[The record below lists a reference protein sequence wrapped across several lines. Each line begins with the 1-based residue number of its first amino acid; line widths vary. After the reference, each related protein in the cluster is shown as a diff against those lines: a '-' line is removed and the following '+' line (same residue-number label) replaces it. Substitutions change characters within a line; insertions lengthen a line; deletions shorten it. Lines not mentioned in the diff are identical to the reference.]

1 MAKIGHP
8 RLAVGSRRRPLPLR
22 RSFVATA
29 PHPHAPLN
37 VRCVRLGLLVDIG
50 MQAHERPPPL
60 RHVVGA
66 PPGMRMPRDGADP
79 FFFLDPTR
87 AHEGRCIGGGGRGLL
102 GASMAVID
110 SLILGIR
117 ARADGENR
125 RSVRKIVNLKF
136 GSSEPGRSE
145 TSKDLSQTIQDS
157 RRIVTSTKS
166 LCLSPESLLKS

>member
-1 MAKIGHP
+1 
-8 RLAVGSRRRPLPLR
+8 
-22 RSFVATA
+22 
-29 PHPHAPLN
+29 
-37 VRCVRLGLLVDIG
+37 
-50 MQAHERPPPL
+50 
-60 RHVVGA
+60 
-66 PPGMRMPRDGADP
+66 MRMPRDGADP

-145 TSKDLSQTIQDS
+145 TSKDLSQTIHDPGFS
-157 RRIVTSTKS
+157 KDRDIHEISLSLARIPTKIMSQTAEMRSTGS
-166 LCLSPESLLKS
+166 ASDAPATPTQPQARARTAYIQERLQH